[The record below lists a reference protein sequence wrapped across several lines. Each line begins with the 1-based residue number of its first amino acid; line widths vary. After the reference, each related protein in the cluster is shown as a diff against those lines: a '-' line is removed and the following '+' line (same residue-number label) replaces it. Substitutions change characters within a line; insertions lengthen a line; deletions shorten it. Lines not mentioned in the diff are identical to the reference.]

1 MLFFQSERALMVF
14 ELCLLR
20 IDDQPKDLPSD
31 AFDINDRFV
40 VEDMILSAEE
50 ATLVDSS
57 LLLSGSD

>member
-1 MLFFQSERALMVF
+1 MVF

-20 IDDQPKDLPSD
+20 IDQLKDLPFD

-40 VEDMILSAEE
+40 AEDMILSAEE
-50 ATLVDSS
+50 ATLVGSS